1 MEIGSQKES
10 RQRTLAP
17 RLQWSPGCGSAGHL
31 QPLHLCRCWFGKE
44 PGDLVD
50 YIYQGPII
58 LVLLVRP
65 RWEVG
70 QGWAP
75 GGQQR
80 THPAEM
86 LGRDRVWIG
95 PPPHTLCMHHPAAW
109 HPAPSSPFLELHA
122 VIQSSPLSG
131 PQVLG
136 RENPTGRFLMPP
148 TSDIPLPGTSQA
160 RRAAGGKRR
169 VRGILFGPDLLSLYP
184 Q

>member
-58 LVLLVRP
+58 LVLLVGP
-65 RWEVG
+65 QWEVG

-95 PPPHTLCMHHPAAW
+95 PPAHTLYAPPRCLASRSQLSLPRAPRPDAA
-109 HPAPSSPFLELHA
+109 L
-122 VIQSSPLSG
+122 SPLWPSG
-131 PQVLG
+131 SGQ
-136 RENPTGRFLMPP
+136 RKADWQISNA
-148 TSDIPLPGTSQA
+148 SDI
-160 RRAAGGKRR
+160 
-169 VRGILFGPDLLSLYP
+169 
-184 Q
+184 